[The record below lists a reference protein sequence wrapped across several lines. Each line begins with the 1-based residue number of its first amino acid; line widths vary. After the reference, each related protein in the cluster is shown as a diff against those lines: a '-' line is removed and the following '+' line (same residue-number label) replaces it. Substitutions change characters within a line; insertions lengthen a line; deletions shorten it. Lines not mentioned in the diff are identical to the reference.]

1 MSNPN
6 AGNTTVPTAKNTN
19 LTPNVQMGENATGVT
34 APATLLANGTST
46 RSVTATLSDADADA
60 ARADSIAGLKY
71 PWYRNGDAPTTTG
84 GSGKKVEQCRKTMPT
99 ASTTTTVFRPV
110 QKHQLQT
117 ALKKYEAGDLS
128 KGTPNQWDVTALTDM
143 SDLFANFTTFNAPI
157 HEWDMQNV
165 TTVANMFCNAKA
177 FNQPLAGTA
186 MYCDHRY
193 AFVLSQYTV
202 EQVDQ
207 TRRRLRRQIPIFL
220 LRKVAGYA
228 FGDMSH
234 GWNLSRCVDT
244 RKMFYNCKSFNHP
257 IETFDTS
264 HVTNFADMFMGC
276 TSFNQPV
283 QGLDTSKATTMAG
296 MFNNAPA
303 FNQPIEAF
311 DTSNVANFADMF
323 AGCTSFN
330 QPVQGLDT
338 SKATTMAGMFSGATV
353 FNQPIEGWNT
363 SNVTDLSFLFYNA
376 VSYNR
381 PVEMLDTSRVATMAS
396 MFNGATSFNHPIE
409 QLNTARV
416 TNMGDMF
423 VGAAAFNQP
432 IANLDLSQVCRADAM
447 FMNATSFNQPIEAF
461 LGHLNLHTST
471 YGLFANNAFDEEKE
485 VALRR
490 YRRASGASALEDG
503 NAGGTR
509 SKNKKKGGKGSG
521 TKNKNKKTS
530 KCILQ

>member
-1 MSNPN
+1 MDND
-6 AGNTTVPTAKNTN
+6 G
-19 LTPNVQMGENATGVT
+19 
-34 APATLLANGTST
+34 
-46 RSVTATLSDADADA
+46 R
-60 ARADSIAGLKY
+60 
-71 PWYRNGDAPTTTG
+71 
-84 GSGKKVEQCRKTMPT
+84 GKKVEQCCKTMPT

-128 KGTPNQWDVTALTDM
+128 LGTPNQWDVTALTDM

-207 TRRRLRRQIPIFL
+207 TRRRLRRQIPVFL

-264 HVTNFADMFMGC
+264 NVT
-276 TSFNQPV
+276 
-283 QGLDTSKATTMAG
+283 
-296 MFNNAPA
+296 
-303 FNQPIEAF
+303 
-311 DTSNVANFADMF
+311 NFADMF

-338 SKATTMAGMFSGATV
+338 SKATTMAGMFSNATV

-490 YRRASGASALEDG
+490 YRQAYGASALEDG

-509 SKNKKKGGKGSG
+509 SKNKKEKEKGRG